1 MRMIFVNL
9 PVKDLNATKA
19 FFADLGF
26 SYNPQFSDEKAAC
39 MIVEEN
45 ISVMFLQQ
53 DYFRTF
59 INGEIADPAKGVEVL
74 NCLSCDSRQA
84 VDDIVAKALA
94 GGGKPWKPVADHGWM
109 YGWSFQDLD
118 GHVWEVMYADPAAIP
133 S

>member
-19 FFADLGF
+19 FFSSLGF

-45 ISVMFLQQ
+45 ISVMLLQH

-59 INGEIADPAKGVEVL
+59 INGDIADPAKGVEVL
-74 NCLSCDSRQA
+74 NALSCDSREA
-84 VDDIVAKALA
+84 VDDMVAKALA
-94 GGGKPWKPVADHGWM
+94 GGGKAWKPAADHGWM
-109 YGWSFQDLD
+109 YAWSFQDID
-118 GHVWEVMYADPAAIP
+118 GHVWELMYADPSSVP